1 MRVGGVAQFVRHL
14 QKKSVNRTPLKGLF
28 CLNSS
33 KGGNFGMAMLKKW
46 LLTSLMAVT
55 LVFVSF
61 ANTVHITFAEGNTA
75 KLAIVG
81 ESQKGIMLCP
91 KEEQIK
97 DGETA
102 LSLLQKV
109 MGDKVEAETMSFGT
123 YVKGIDGLMA
133 GATSGWLYDV
143 NDQSAEVGA
152 DSYKLKS
159 GDVVVFRFVSDW
171 SNMSQET
178 LQQTLD
184 KFGTCKTV
192 EEPKTDDPKQEKP
205 EEPKTD
211 DPKQEKPEEPKT
223 DDPKQEKPEEPKTD
237 DPKQE
242 KPEEPKTDNPKQE
255 KPEQENIQVP
265 AAQVNAAI
273 SKTSEKMLQDGIESD
288 WVALGLSRS
297 GKNVPIEAKLNYVKA
312 VTEKVEKR
320 INRFSATDLAR
331 TIIMMNAMNA
341 DPKMVGEH
349 NLVQKLYESDKVN
362 SVTGYTFALLA
373 FDTKKYEVPVDSKW
387 NRVALVDA
395 LLQTQHTDGGWTYDS
410 ASGKDSA
417 SSVDVTGMVLS
428 ALAPYQDRADVK
440 PAVQKAVAYL
450 YNEQL
455 ENGGFSADGQENS
468 NSAAQA
474 IIGLSLVKD
483 VDQNRLHKA
492 VQNLLSY
499 QLPNGEFKWLPG
511 DQNGSGMA
519 TEQALL
525 ALIQFKELGK
535 SIYDWSNVVIGE
547 VIKPKPIEQPEKVVE
562 PENNVVDKEV
572 TEEPEEQRQVQ
583 QETKDDNLK
592 VVVDNEPV
600 KNKKSGNGSTLP
612 KTGASSHSA
621 ATEVGIGVLCIA
633 SAYVLWRR
641 KAA

>member
-14 QKKSVNRTPLKGLF
+14 QKKSVNCTPLKGLF
-28 CLNSS
+28 CVNSS

-75 KLAIVG
+75 KLAIIG

-171 SNMSQET
+171 NNMSQET

-184 KFGTCKTV
+184 KFGTCKTA

-237 DPKQE
+237 DSKQE
-242 KPEEPKTDNPKQE
+242 NPDGTKTPEQPK
-255 KPEQENIQVP
+255 QENIQVP
-265 AAQVNAAI
+265 AAQVNDAI

-297 GKNVPIEAKLNYVKA
+297 GKDIPIEAKLNYVKA

-320 INRFSATDLAR
+320 VNRFSATDLAR

-341 DPKMVGEH
+341 DPTKVGEH

-395 LLQTQHTDGGWTYDS
+395 LLNAQHTDGGWTYDS
-410 ASGKDSA
+410 ASSKDSA

-428 ALAPYQDRADVK
+428 ALAPYQEREDVK

-468 NSAAQA
+468 NSVAQA

-492 VQNLLSY
+492 MQNLLSY

-525 ALIQFKELGK
+525 ALLQFKDLGK
-535 SIYDWSNVVIGE
+535 SIYDWSTESVTEINPKPNVDSENVV
-547 VIKPKPIEQPEKVVE
+547 VE
-562 PENNVVDKEV
+562 KEV
-572 TEEPEEQRQVQ
+572 TEQPEEQKQVQ
-583 QETKDDNLK
+583 QETKDDTLK

-600 KNKKSGNGSTLP
+600 KDKKSGNGSTLP

-621 ATEVGIGVLCIA
+621 ATEVGMGVLCIA